1 MQAVGFGQGAQGFD
15 HGESEYASR
24 HIFLSRHIRVG
35 EYIES
40 KLLPDLGLK
49 YLRSPQKLALGW
61 DIVEVYDGGRLLRE
75 GVMARKNRLTRVA
88 VGIGTAIGKADR
100 KAHQVAKAG
109 LLAKKELEDI
119 AKQVEGLKRQ
129 LQKTTKR
136 LKQALS

>member
-1 MQAVGFGQGAQGFD
+1 M
-15 HGESEYASR
+15 
-24 HIFLSRHIRVG
+24 
-35 EYIES
+35 
-40 KLLPDLGLK
+40 
-49 YLRSPQKLALGW
+49 YLRSPQKLPLGW

-75 GVMARKNRLTRVA
+75 AVMARKNRLTRVA